1 MRQALRRTLVRLL
14 PVVQSVGP
22 VLLLSVLLLPVLLLH
37 LRVLMGELVLVLHRE
52 RTHVLLRDVRR
63 EVRALREVRQELM
76 RLLRGGGRG
85 HHAEVKRL
93 SLRPPCA
100 DLLLRRGCDV
110 LYRRRPLER
119 PALVDRQVEGGARTM

>member
-63 EVRALREVRQELM
+63 EVRALRKVRISPAADYPVCIY
-76 RLLRGGGRG
+76 LR
-85 HHAEVKRL
+85 
-93 SLRPPCA
+93 S
-100 DLLLRRGCDV
+100 V
-110 LYRRRPLER
+110 LVWSWEEHRRRSGR
-119 PALVDRQVEGGARTM
+119 DY